1 MMTAT
6 IVALAASG
14 ATILADGYLSRKV
27 SDSRVPQI
35 AVDMAAH
42 THHHPFIG
50 PLPARQGAMMD
61 VEWEWPEASPDD
73 PASEWSRQGV
83 FTASDSR

>member
-35 AVDMAAH
+35 AVDMAAALAAGLIVGYLLH
-42 THHHPFIG
+42 RG
-50 PLPARQGAMMD
+50 SAAKG
-61 VEWEWPEASPDD
+61 
-73 PASEWSRQGV
+73 G
-83 FTASDSR
+83 